1 MTQWVTGEKPKE
13 TAKTGMTAKT
23 AKPKPSRAAPAK
35 GKCPPGYA
43 MLKSCKCAKIGKNTA

>member
-1 MTQWVTGEKPKE
+1 MTNWVTGEKPKV

-23 AKPKPSRAAPAK
+23 AKPKPSRAAPSG

-43 MLKSCKCAKIGKNTA
+43 MLKSGKCAKIGKSTA